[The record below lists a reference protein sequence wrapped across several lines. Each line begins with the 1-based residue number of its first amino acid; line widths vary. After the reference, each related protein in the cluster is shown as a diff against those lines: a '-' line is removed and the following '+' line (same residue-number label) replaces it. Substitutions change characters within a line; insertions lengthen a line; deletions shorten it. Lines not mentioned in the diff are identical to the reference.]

1 MKEQWIIGVC
11 NTDGDGVDLI
21 GFYGT
26 EEEAKEKLVQM
37 VQADRLEDDGYDY
50 GTESIDNV
58 SVRWNGTELYA
69 YGCYSDYHIDYS
81 AKRLNDILKSGYS
94 GT

>member
-1 MKEQWIIGVC
+1 MKEEWIIGIC

-26 EEEAKEKLVQM
+26 EAEVKAKLVEM
-37 VQADRLEDDGYDY
+37 VQEDKLEGGRYEY

-58 SVRWNGTELYA
+58 GVRWNGTELYA
-69 YGCYSDYHIDYS
+69 YGCYSNYHIDYS
-81 AKRLNDILKSGYS
+81 AKRLSDIDFIK
-94 GT
+94 TK